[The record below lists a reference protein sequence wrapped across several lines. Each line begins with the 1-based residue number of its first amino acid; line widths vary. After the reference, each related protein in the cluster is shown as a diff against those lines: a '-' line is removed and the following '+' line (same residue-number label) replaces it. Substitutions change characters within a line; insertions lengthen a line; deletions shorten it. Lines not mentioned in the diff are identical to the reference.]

1 MTSYF
6 WQGFEKRAN
15 EVRNPAVLAE
25 ESIAPAEAA
34 SPGGGPD
41 PRKTAPILKDSIT
54 SGGPRLETLTSE
66 SDRGKHESFKG

>member
-1 MTSYF
+1 MRHF

-15 EVRNPAVLAE
+15 ELRNPALLGE
-25 ESIAPAEAA
+25 ESVAPAESA

-41 PRKTAPILKDSIT
+41 PRKERPVLKDSIT
-54 SGGPRLETLTSE
+54 SGGARLDTLTSE

>member
-1 MTSYF
+1 
-6 WQGFEKRAN
+6 
-15 EVRNPAVLAE
+15 LAE